1 MWSSGDPDL
10 ATVNAEG
17 VVNSA
22 ASSTGSTLITAT
34 SGSVTG
40 STLLTFSPPQAI
52 QVTPAN
58 ATLAPG
64 TTGQLSAAAV
74 LQNSSQQDL
83 TGVMTWESSDPGVA
97 TVSGTGLVSA
107 AATTTG
113 TTTVTATFSGITG
126 TAQISSSEVRSIR
139 ITPDRA
145 TLVRGTTRNFTARG
159 ILSNN
164 AEQDLTTEAT
174 WNASPS
180 GIAVMD
186 GNGLALAVSPGTAL
200 ITASFGAASGS
211 ALLTVTEPSLV
222 SIKIT
227 PVNQSINQGETRL
240 FLATGIFSDGSSQNI
255 TDDAAW
261 ATSDAAI
268 ATVSNA
274 AGTKGLVQ
282 GLAAGTARINA
293 SFSGVTSDDALVTVV
308 PPGITTGSI
317 SITPANPRIRPGETV
332 QFSVTALF
340 PDGTVIG
347 FVPGNCIWTSSNG
360 SVAFVAQGLATGLGM
375 GTTIITFTSGTMT
388 GSTVLTV
395 TSF

>member
-1 MWSSGDPDL
+1 
-10 ATVNAEG
+10 
-17 VVNSA
+17 
-22 ASSTGSTLITAT
+22 
-34 SGSVTG
+34 
-40 STLLTFSPPQAI
+40 
-52 QVTPAN
+52 
-58 ATLAPG
+58 
-64 TTGQLSAAAV
+64 
-74 LQNSSQQDL
+74 
-83 TGVMTWESSDPGVA
+83 MTWESSDPGVA